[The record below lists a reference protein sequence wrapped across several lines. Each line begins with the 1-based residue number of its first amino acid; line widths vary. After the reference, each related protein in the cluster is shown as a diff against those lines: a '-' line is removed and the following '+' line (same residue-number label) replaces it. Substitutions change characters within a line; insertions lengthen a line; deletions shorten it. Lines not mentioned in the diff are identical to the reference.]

1 MGRYQSVGWLM
12 LPLLFVLGFTD
23 WFSAGADV
31 PMPVIHID
39 ETALQS
45 VAAVEQQP
53 QDIIVFSPSWCPH
66 CKPYIASAKTPE
78 WLRLVVVESEAPR
91 ELGITSYPSLYHR
104 ESNQKIEIGRN
115 GWRMLPTD
123 LEVAATAFGI
133 ERKQQQAV
141 GAVSVGTIDR
151 SMLDNALWFFRSDGK
166 PRKIGP
172 ITMTV
177 PRDNGADWATV
188 GEVTTIKLRKPV
200 NVSWGL
206 ISSDVS
212 TVSYDGR
219 SVTLVLPDLP
229 DISLRVK

>member
-1 MGRYQSVGWLM
+1 MFACVLM
-12 LPLLFVLGFTD
+12 SMLMADRFVITEQLPSD
-23 WFSAGADV
+23 DV
-31 PMPVIHID
+31 AAAIRID
-39 ETALQS
+39 ESALQS
-45 VAAVEQQP
+45 VQPVEQQAEE
-53 QDIIVFSPSWCPH
+53 IIVFSPSWCPH
-66 CKPYIASAKTPE
+66 CKPYIASVQPSE
-78 WLRLVVVESEAPR
+78 WLKLVVVESEAPR

-123 LEVAATAFGI
+123 LEVAAKAFGI

-141 GAVSVGTIDR
+141 GAVSVGTLDK
-151 SMLDNALWFFRSDGK
+151 SMLDNVLWFFRSDGK

-177 PRDNGADWATV
+177 PKDNGADWSTV

-200 NVSWGL
+200 NVAWGM

-212 TVSYDGR
+212 TVTYDGR
-219 SVTLVLPDLP
+219 SVTLVLPYLP